1 MCCEYRRAR
10 ELIMNIVQTRGGPRD
25 AGPPSVESLGGQ
37 HSVSIDL
44 TLAPNVSI
52 RLSRLAPWCNPFST
66 LIYRSR

>member
-1 MCCEYRRAR
+1 MLASCSRRAR

-44 TLAPNVSI
+44 TLAPNVSVFFHYFDDLCI
-52 RLSRLAPWCNPFST
+52 S
-66 LIYRSR
+66 